1 MPNHDIFYLAL
12 SYAALL
18 INYVP
23 IDAVTFQVSGSSCSS
38 RFHPD
43 GFLSLVGMLANLETL
58 VATKRIDTIPV
69 QINTLSG
76 AGCGIGLPKLEVEA
90 GQAKVFI
97 EMQTAIPRCRQQLMY
112 KDVQLRDDMTF
123 REVMA
128 LAESQATATAA
139 TCAETCV
146 ETAETAVTAAAAAS
160 GVEIGTIFMDT
171 VTAAETAETAGT
183 AETAAWRAE
192 AAAAAA
198 SGIGIG
204 TTGTDTVTTA
214 TVAAEAQEA
223 TVAAAADWSW
233 IPRIAMVR
241 VQAECKSGC
250 RCCLSNP
257 ICDYSKLIGFIP

>member
-1 MPNHDIFYLAL
+1 MYLLMRLHSKPA
-12 SYAALL
+12 
-18 INYVP
+18 
-23 IDAVTFQVSGSSCSS
+23 DQVAPFGYHSN
-38 RFHPD
+38 
-43 GFLSLVGMLANLETL
+43 GFLSLVRMLANLETL
-58 VATKRIDTIPV
+58 EATKRIDTIPV

-76 AGCGIGLPKLEVEA
+76 AVRLIGFPKLDVKA
-90 GQAKVFI
+90 RQAKALI
-97 EMQTAIPRCRQQLMY
+97 EMQTGVPRCRQELMH
-112 KDVQLRDDMTF
+112 KDVQWRDDMTL

-171 VTAAETAETAGT
+171 VTAAETAETA
-183 AETAAWRAE
+183 ETAAWRAE

-223 TVAAAADWSW
+223 TVATAADSSW

-257 ICDYSKLIGFIP
+257 RCDYSKLIGFIP

>member
-1 MPNHDIFYLAL
+1 
-12 SYAALL
+12 
-18 INYVP
+18 
-23 IDAVTFQVSGSSCSS
+23 
-38 RFHPD
+38 
-43 GFLSLVGMLANLETL
+43 MLANLETL
-58 VATKRIDTIPV
+58 LATKKIETIPV

-76 AGCGIGLPKLEVEA
+76 AVRFIGFPKLEMA
-90 GQAKVFI
+90 ARQAKVLI
-97 EMQTAIPRCRQQLMY
+97 EMQTRIPRCRQELMH
-112 KDVQLRDDMTF
+112 KDVQWRDDMTL

-139 TCAETCV
+139 TCAETCA

-160 GVEIGTIFMDT
+160 GVEIGEVRDA
-171 VTAAETAETAGT
+171 V
-183 AETAAWRAE
+183 
-192 AAAAAA
+192 AAARIRDALRLARFVV
-198 SGIGIG
+198 GVEIGEIG
-204 TTGTDTVTTA
+204 TTGTD

-257 ICDYSKLIGFIP
+257 PNLGFIPRVMIHF